1 MTRDTLEAIAASLL
15 VLLLAVLWFGLQVM
29 TEAPR

>member
-15 VLLLAVLWFGLQVM
+15 VLLLTALWFGLQVM